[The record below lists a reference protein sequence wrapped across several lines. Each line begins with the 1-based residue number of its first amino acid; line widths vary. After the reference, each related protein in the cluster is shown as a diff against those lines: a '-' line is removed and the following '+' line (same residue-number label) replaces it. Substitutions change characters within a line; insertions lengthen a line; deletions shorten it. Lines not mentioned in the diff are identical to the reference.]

1 MTAVLTAAE
10 VNPGSR
16 RARFMPGALPSI
28 VVAECLRAEVG
39 AVPIRA
45 GDTVELGL
53 REPGGILR
61 RLERAFQQDTVVTL

>member
-1 MTAVLTAAE
+1 
-10 VNPGSR
+10 
-16 RARFMPGALPSI
+16 MPGALPSI